1 MGFCKRFR
9 DRFIAYRSKYMMY
22 PLKDALYSIQDLS
35 AMSGIEEHTIRDR
48 LRRGYSVESAI
59 KHELV
64 HESVE
69 EFADA
74 SWYGD
79 WIGMSTTY
87 LYEIYWG
94 WCRSHG
100 FTPLSQ
106 ISFTRQI
113 MKMYPNLKTVPTRR
127 DNGCM
132 RIIRER

>member
-1 MGFCKRFR
+1 MK
-9 DRFIAYRSKYMMY
+9 Y

-35 AMSGIEEHTIRDR
+35 RMSGIEEHTIRDR
-48 LRRGYSVESAI
+48 LRRGYSVEAAI

-69 EFADA
+69 EFNHA

-79 WIGMSTTY
+79 WIGLPTTH
-87 LYEIYWG
+87 LYEIYWK
-94 WCRSHG
+94 WCMANG

-113 MKMYPNLKTVPTRR
+113 MRMYPNLKVVPTRDR
-127 DNGCM
+127 EGNCM